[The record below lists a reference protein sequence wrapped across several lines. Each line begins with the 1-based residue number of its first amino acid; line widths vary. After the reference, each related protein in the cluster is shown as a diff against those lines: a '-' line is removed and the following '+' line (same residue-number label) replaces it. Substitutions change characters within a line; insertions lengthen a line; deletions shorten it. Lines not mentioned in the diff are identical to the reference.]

1 MTRKRAKNEHGLS
14 VKLTNHGCFVAG
26 DDHGPEIC
34 PNQPFHAR
42 AFTLIELLVVIAI
55 IGILAALLLPVLSAA
70 KDRATRTICIANEK
84 QFGTA
89 HHMYSDD
96 NQDFLVQPNWG
107 NTQPG
112 WLYTPSAGQPPIQP
126 AATNDAQVLADYQGG
141 LLWKYIGNTKT
152 YICPV
157 DAKDPKI
164 SLPLLAGGRAEWLSS
179 YLMNGCCI
187 AFAYPFTFPPNPPPP
202 IIKTSQVWNQ
212 GCWLMWEPDWHSPL
226 GEGNFNDGA
235 SFPGFDN
242 YSPPE
247 WEGIGRLHSGKGG
260 SILAI
265 DGHVEFVTTNIYYVQ
280 ATATGRSLLFWSMNA
295 NGH

>member
-1 MTRKRAKNEHGLS
+1 MTRKRARVHGLS
-14 VKLTNHGCFVAG
+14 ARLTDHGCFVVG
-26 DDHGPEIC
+26 DKHRPEIC
-34 PNQPFHAR
+34 PDQVSDAR

-70 KDRATRTICIANEK
+70 KDRATRTICIANMK
-84 QFGTA
+84 QLGTA
-89 HHMYSDD
+89 NHMYSDD
-96 NQDFLVQPNWG
+96 NLDYLVQPNWG
-107 NTQPG
+107 NTQQG
-112 WLYTPSAGQPPIQP
+112 WLYTPSANQPPIQP
-126 AATNDAQVLADYQGG
+126 AATNVAQVLADYQGG
-141 LLWKYIGNTKT
+141 LLWRYIGNTKT

-164 SLPLLAGGRAEWLSS
+164 NLSLLAGGRADWLSS
-179 YLMNGCCI
+179 YLMDGCSI
-187 AFAYPFTFPPNPPPP
+187 SFPYPLTYPPNPPPP
-202 IIKTSQVWNQ
+202 IIKASQVWNQ

-235 SFPGFDN
+235 SFPGLDN
-242 YSPPE
+242 YTPRM

-265 DGHVEFVTTNIYYVQ
+265 DGHVEFVTTNIYAIQ
-280 ATATGRSLLFWSMNA
+280 ANAPGRSLLFWSMNA